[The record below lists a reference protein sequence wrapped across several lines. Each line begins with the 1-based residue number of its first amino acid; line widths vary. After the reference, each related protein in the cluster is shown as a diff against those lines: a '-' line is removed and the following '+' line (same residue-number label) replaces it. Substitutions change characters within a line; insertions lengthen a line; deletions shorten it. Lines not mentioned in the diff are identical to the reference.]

1 MFFSFL
7 QDKIYSPEKSGDSEV
22 LLAQVHPNDIVHAVC
37 PGLIPTE
44 PKLCLEGF
52 PNFSSKNLYTI
63 IEVYKN
69 QIPTMQQLRGMSLN
83 NFLLFPVI
91 IFDNYLGTAL

>member
-37 PGLIPTE
+37 PGLSPTE